1 MSEMLSNRLAPL
13 LSKRCFSSLQ
23 TSSPFSSLSPI
34 QPWLFIGL
42 GNPGEKYQSTRH
54 NVGFD
59 MIDAFAESQGIP
71 LTTHYFKALFGEGMV
86 DGVPVLLAKPQ
97 TYMNLSGESVGPLAA
112 YYKLPLN
119 RILVAFDDMDLPCG
133 VLRLQ
138 PKGGFGRHNGLKC
151 VIYHFRRNQ
160 EFCRLRIGIGRP
172 PGQMDPK
179 AFVLQKFNRTGR
191 ERIDSA
197 IKEGVNILKMVATKG
212 LTEAARL
219 SNADQKYKHL
229 RSHDLQD

>member
-1 MSEMLSNRLAPL
+1 M
-13 LSKRCFSSLQ
+13 
-23 TSSPFSSLSPI
+23 
-34 QPWLFIGL
+34 
-42 GNPGEKYQSTRH
+42 
-54 NVGFD
+54 
-59 MIDAFAESQGIP
+59 
-71 LTTHYFKALFGEGMV
+71 
-86 DGVPVLLAKPQ
+86 
-97 TYMNLSGESVGPLAA
+97 
-112 YYKLPLN
+112 
-119 RILVAFDDMDLPCG
+119 
-133 VLRLQ
+133 
-138 PKGGFGRHNGLKC
+138 KC